1 MSDRILTAPLPD
13 TAASSS
19 GPAVYGKIA
28 RRILPF
34 LIVCYLMAY
43 LDRVNIGFAKLRMLE
58 DLSFTEAAYG
68 LGAGLFFIGYLLF
81 EAPSNIL
88 MMKIGAKKTIMRIM
102 VLWGLI
108 SMGFAFVQTPTQ
120 FYFLRFLL
128 GVAEAGF
135 YPGIILYLTFW
146 FPSRYRGKM
155 LALFVTA
162 IPLSGV
168 IGGPLSGW
176 ILQSMDQA
184 HGFAG
189 WQWLFL
195 IEGLPSVLL
204 GLAVP
209 WFLTDSPHQAKWL
222 SAEEKRNVLADLEE
236 DAQRKTQEGGDHSSI
251 LAMLAD
257 RRVWTMVALC
267 VCQAIGI
274 YGVSFWLPSLVSGL
288 GYQNVLQIGLISA
301 APFGAA
307 AIALNLVGRSSDRR
321 LERRWHLIGAFLVG
335 AAGLVASVWLHN
347 TPIAALVALTVATAG
362 VYSATTMMW
371 MLPSLFLN
379 GVGMAAAIGVINSIG
394 GLGGF
399 VSPYV
404 IGLIKDS
411 TQSTSGGIYF
421 IAVVAVIGAVLTY
434 RLPKSLVNR

>member
-1 MSDRILTAPLPD
+1 M
-13 TAASSS
+13 
-19 GPAVYGKIA
+19 
-28 RRILPF
+28 LPF
-34 LIVCYLMAY
+34 LIVCYLLAY
-43 LDRVNIGFAKLRMLE
+43 LDRVNIGFAKLRMLQ

-81 EAPSNIL
+81 EAPSNVL

-102 VLWGLI
+102 VLWGVI
-108 SMGFAFVQTPTQ
+108 SMGFAFVQTPMQ
-120 FYFLRFLL
+120 FYILRFLL

-146 FPSRYRGKM
+146 FPSRHRGKM

-168 IGGPLSGW
+168 VGGPLSGW

-209 WFLTDSPHQAKWL
+209 WFLTDSPQHAKWL
-222 SAEEKRNVLADLEE
+222 SDDEKRSVQADL
-236 DAQRKTQEGGDHSSI
+236 DADARRKTQEGGDHSSI

-267 VCQAIGI
+267 ICQAIGI

-288 GYQNVLQIGLISA
+288 GYQDVLQVGLISA

-335 AAGLVASVWLHN
+335 AAGLVASVWLHG
-347 TPIAALVALTVATAG
+347 TPIASLVALTVATAG